1 MPDCENPTEREP
13 LTKVR
18 KKNKQ
23 KEQNM
28 HTSLP

>member
-18 KKNKQ
+18 KKKQ